1 MKTVDQLSL
10 EGERVLLRVDFNV
23 PLDDGIVDD
32 NFRILS
38 ALPTIE
44 FCIENGASVVL
55 MSHLG
60 RPKGTYKREFSL
72 FPVAEELES
81 LLDLDIFFTNDCISD
96 QAFET
101 SAKLE
106 PGQIH
111 LLENLRFHP
120 GEEANDP
127 DFSKQLARHGT
138 LYVNDAFG
146 TAHRAHAS
154 NVGVV
159 PHLKDAAIGK
169 LMGKEYHFLET
180 KIKEPKSPFA
190 LVLGGAKIAGKL
202 ELIQNFLPKADKL
215 IIGGGM
221 AFTFLKAQGH
231 NIGGS
236 MLDKSLLAEAGEVL
250 KLAEK
255 ENVEVVL
262 PVDVVAAKEISED
275 SPWRVAMLDEIE
287 GDEKG
292 VDIGPESCMIF
303 SEALQDVQTV
313 VWNGPMGVFENPS
326 FRAGTELVAHVIAHI
341 TDGDAISIIGG
352 GDTASAV
359 NMLDDPK
366 HFTHI
371 STGGGASL
379 ELLCG
384 RKLPAWEALK

>member
-1 MKTVDQLSL
+1 MKTVDQLNL
-10 EGERVLLRVDFNV
+10 AGERVLLRVDFNV

-44 FCIENGASVVL
+44 YCIEQGASVVL

-60 RPKGTYKREFSL
+60 RPNGKYNREYSL
-72 FPVAEELES
+72 FSVAEELES

-96 QAFET
+96 QALET
-101 SAKLE
+101 SANLK

-127 DFSKQLARHGT
+127 DFSKKISRHGT
-138 LYVNDAFG
+138 VYVNDAFG

-159 PHLKDAAIGK
+159 QHLKEAAIGK
-169 LMGKEYHFLET
+169 LMAKEYRFLET
-180 KIKEPKSPFA
+180 RIKEPKSPFA

-202 ELIQNFLPKADKL
+202 DLIHNFMPTVDKL
-215 IIGGGM
+215 IMGGGM

-236 MLDKSLLAEAGEVL
+236 MFDKRLLAKAGAVL
-250 KLAEK
+250 KLADK
-255 ENVEVVL
+255 ENVEVIL
-262 PVDVVAAKEISED
+262 PVDVVATKEISED
-275 SPWRVAMLDEIE
+275 SPWRVAMLNELK

-292 VDIGPESCMIF
+292 VDIGPETCLIF
-303 SEALQDVQTV
+303 GMALQGVQTV
-313 VWNGPMGVFENPS
+313 VWNGPMGVFEIPS
-326 FRAGTELVAHVIAHI
+326 FRAGTELVAKAIAHI
-341 TDGDAISIIGG
+341 TGGDAISIVGG

-384 RKLPAWEALK
+384 RKLPAWEALN